1 LELERRLLSRIIQ
14 ALNEGGYPT
23 LQKLKALL
31 KQEPLNS
38 EELRKLINLLLSL
51 PVDISPGSEKVLPC
65 QLGAQLVKMALDRWE
80 GYLPPGTLQK
90 QMTDILK
97 KLRIYGPFAEVFT
110 ALLGALWLR
119 EEAPASALMMA
130 QQAEQILMAMQG
142 RQQATAPQ
150 NITPSELSEWL
161 KLAQQIIEE
170 ILSGQYTAVRPAE
183 AQVRGKAPVKPKPAP
198 TEPLQPATLSLLSLS
213 LFPDTHPQAGNLR
226 FLDLQ
231 TAEKLPESA
240 EVQIER
246 LRVGGQMYRVYVEK
260 GMERVVIARQK
271 ELVMLRVEGE
281 SMLEAGIEPG
291 DLILAEK
298 LSEGE
303 AKDLD
308 KWQSMLGRL
317 VLAILGGEPPNETHL
332 AFLIKRLTKR
342 NGQWL
347 LSPENPAFEEIEIK
361 PGSAKLYPVLAI
373 LKPEPTE

>member
-1 LELERRLLSRIIQ
+1 
-14 ALNEGGYPT
+14 
-23 LQKLKALL
+23 
-31 KQEPLNS
+31 
-38 EELRKLINLLLSL
+38 
-51 PVDISPGSEKVLPC
+51 
-65 QLGAQLVKMALDRWE
+65 
-80 GYLPPGTLQK
+80 
-90 QMTDILK
+90 
-97 KLRIYGPFAEVFT
+97 
-110 ALLGALWLR
+110 
-119 EEAPASALMMA
+119 
-130 QQAEQILMAMQG
+130 
-142 RQQATAPQ
+142 
-150 NITPSELSEWL
+150 
-161 KLAQQIIEE
+161 
-170 ILSGQYTAVRPAE
+170 
-183 AQVRGKAPVKPKPAP
+183 
-198 TEPLQPATLSLLSLS
+198 LLSLS

-347 LSPENPAFEEIEIK
+347 LSPENLAFEEIEIK